1 MSEKISNLE
10 GVNILLG
17 VSGGVS
23 AYKSVDLA
31 SKLTA
36 AGANVKTA
44 MTENAC
50 RLVMPKSFE
59 AVTGSAVY
67 TNLWSASSDFQISHV
82 NLIDWADIVVVAPA
96 TANIIGKV
104 AGGICDDLLSTILCV
119 CWEKPSFLVPAMNVH
134 MWENPA
140 VQRNVKTV
148 EDMGF
153 KLIGPQ
159 QGRLACGTRGTG
171 RMSEPADILK
181 VIGQTALQIKDKKN

>member
-159 QGRLACGTRGTG
+159 QGRLACGTTGTG

>member
-1 MSEKISNLE
+1 MSKESSNLD
-10 GVNILLG
+10 GLNILLG
-17 VSGGVS
+17 VSGGIS

-36 AGANVKTA
+36 VGANVKTM

-50 RLVMPKSFE
+50 QLVMPKSFE
-59 AVTGSAVY
+59 AVTGSIVY
-67 TNLWSASSDFQISHV
+67 TNLWSTSSDFQISHI

-159 QGRLACGTRGTG
+159 QGRLACGTTGTG